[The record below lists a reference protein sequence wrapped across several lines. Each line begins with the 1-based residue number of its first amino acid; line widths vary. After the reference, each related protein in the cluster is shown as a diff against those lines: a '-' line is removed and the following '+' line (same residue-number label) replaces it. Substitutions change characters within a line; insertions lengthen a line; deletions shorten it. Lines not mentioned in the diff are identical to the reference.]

1 MNNTKK
7 FNLNK
12 KIVAILLILFTLL
25 SNVSPIF
32 AASGTGS
39 WVAGQFA
46 SFIHTT
52 DNPNTKYGVLLRR
65 LVNANTNESRT
76 VFCSQHGVDI
86 DTGVINKGRYYT
98 PTNATVK
105 KCCKIAYFGWYDI
118 YGDYVVNGGTS
129 DDTKLRYVLTQQ
141 YIWETLGQSNATFV
155 NSSHQSAYVAF
166 KNEINNKISNMEK
179 TPSFDS
185 TTIEL
190 DAGDTYT
197 ATDSNHVLSDYKS
210 IDKTVSGIRFQHT
223 QGENT
228 LKITVSQDCNIES
241 LKVTDATTL
250 AWGLIKDGTED
261 HDTTVYFEFEDDAQE
276 QLYALHYN
284 DPVTM
289 AFSLKINLFGKL
301 ELTKLNTNKDLV
313 DGAVFTVNGPG
324 YNGDVTVKNGKILL
338 EQIKKGTYTIKEKSV
353 GTGYLLNTE
362 SYKAEVKSNQT
373 TTQAIVNNEPTGEI
387 SLVKTDKDTGNSNR
401 IDGTSHHGDVNLK
414 GTEYTFYAKEDIYN
428 VARTVK
434 YFSKNEE
441 IAKFTFDEY
450 GKATVIV
457 TNKTTSAKLSV
468 DGDTIKGL
476 PMGTYY
482 AKETHVV
489 EGYMQD
495 TQEHTYTLSYK
506 DMNTPV
512 IKTSD
517 TLKNTVQKAKFEVI
531 KISSNTN
538 TTAPVIANAE
548 FTAILTKYVD
558 YYGSFDE
565 ALKHLDKYAED
576 EYSIFKTGA
585 DGHGVSGLLAYGE
598 YTVEETYTPN
608 DEIETVEPFYIK
620 IDRNSNGVIKEY
632 VENDAPFESYL
643 KMIKIDKNTGK
654 KVTFSNATFKLY
666 RLNENNEWEKVKC
679 KTGLFSTD
687 KWKTD
692 KTGLAV
698 TEDKLKA
705 GTYKIDEIELP
716 TGFLQLEKELTFKIN
731 KSNKTLEFDE
741 DYDAYITITVGNEQP
756 TGTLQLDKSVAIR
769 QDVDTS
775 LVDISNLSKIK
786 FKLTA
791 KEKIIDYADGSTIYE
806 KGQEVG
812 QYNLTKEGKLEVKK
826 LPMGKYELE
835 EIETLKGL
843 VLDTT
848 KYEIVFKQ
856 KDTTTKVYTHEEKLI
871 NDTTAVEFSKTDITG
886 ESELEGAKLTIFD
899 KDNNIIDSWTSST
912 NTHKIE
918 GLTAGESYIL
928 REEIA
933 PDGFVRATDIEFKV
947 ENTKEIQKVTM
958 IDKIV
963 EMTKK
968 DVAGDELEGAK
979 IKVFDKDGK
988 VVDEWTSTKESHKI
1002 NNLVEN
1008 ETYTLHEEITP
1019 NGYVK
1024 ATDIEF
1030 TVSADKETQH
1040 IEMIDKIVEMSK
1052 KNIGGEE
1059 IEGAEIKVFDK
1070 EGNIVDE
1077 WTSTKEPHIINN
1089 LVENETYTLHE
1100 EIAPN
1105 GYVKATDIEFTVST
1119 DKETQH
1125 IEMIDKIVEMSKKNI
1140 GGEEIEGAEIKVF
1153 DKEGNIVDEWTST
1166 KEPHIINNLVENE
1179 TYTLHEEVAP
1189 NGYVKATDIEFTV
1202 STDKETQHIEMID
1215 KVVDV
1220 TKTDLVDGK
1229 EVEGAELVI
1238 TDKDGNVIDEWTS
1251 TKEPHHI
1258 TGLEEGKTYTLTE
1271 KTAPYGYE
1279 ITESIEFTV
1288 STDKETQHIE
1298 MKDMPILRS
1307 VQVEKLDKATREH
1320 IKSNKF
1326 EFGIYEDAKCTKLIK
1341 KAGANEYEGTA
1352 LFDGLRFGTYYIKE
1366 IKAPLGYKLSDQ
1378 IVKVEIN
1385 DKGVFADGV
1394 SLEEK
1399 DSVYSFVYYNSL
1411 LPAIQTGN
1419 ETNYILLASLAAIS
1433 LIGIV
1438 TGIVVLKKK
1447 RNN

>member
-7 FNLNK
+7 LNLNK

-46 SFIHTT
+46 SYIRTT
-52 DNPNTKYGVLLRR
+52 DNANSQYGVLLRR
-65 LVNANTNESRT
+65 LANANTGESRT

-86 DTGVINKGRYYT
+86 DTGVINKGKYYT

-105 KCCKIAYFGWYDI
+105 KCCKIAYFGWYDL
-118 YGDYVVNGGTS
+118 YGDYVINGGTS
-129 DDTKLRYVLTQQ
+129 DERKLRYVLTQQ

-155 NSSHQSAYVAF
+155 NSSHQSDYVAF
-166 KNEINNKISNMEK
+166 KQEINNKISNMEK
-179 TPSFDS
+179 TPSFDG

-190 DAGDTYT
+190 DVGDTYT
-197 ATDSNHVLSDYKS
+197 ATDSNKVLSDYKS

-228 LKITVSQDCNIES
+228 LKITVGSDCEVES
-241 LKVTDATTL
+241 LKVTDAMTL

-276 QLYALHYN
+276 QLYALNYN

-289 AFSLKINLFGKL
+289 AFSLKINLLGNL
-301 ELTKLNTNKDLV
+301 ELSKLNTNKDLV
-313 DGAVFTVNGPG
+313 DGSVFTVNGPG
-324 YNGDVTVKNGKILL
+324 YNGDVTVQNGKILI
-338 EQIKKGTYTIKEKSV
+338 EKIKKGIYTIKEKSV

-362 SYKAEVKSNQT
+362 SYKAEVKPNQT
-373 TTQAIVNNEPTGEI
+373 TTQVIINNEPTGEI
-387 SLVKTDKDTGNSNR
+387 SLIKTDKDTGNSNR
-401 IDGTSHHGDVNLK
+401 VDGTSHHGDINLK
-414 GTEYTFYAKEDIYN
+414 GTEYTLYAKEDIYN
-428 VARTVK
+428 VARTIK

-450 GKATVIV
+450 GVATVIV
-457 TNKTTSAKLSV
+457 TNRNTPAVLSV
-468 DGDTIKGL
+468 DGNTIKGL
-476 PMGTYY
+476 PMGSYY

-495 TQEHTYTLSYK
+495 NTEHTYTLSYK

-512 IKTSD
+512 IKISD
-517 TLKNTVQKAKFEVI
+517 TLKNTVEKAKFEVI

-538 TTAPVIANAE
+538 STANIIANAE

-565 ALKHLDKYAED
+565 AKKHLDQYAED

-598 YTVEETYTPN
+598 YTVCETYTPS

-632 VENDAPFESYL
+632 IENDLPFESYL
-643 KMIKIDKNTGK
+643 KMVKIDKNTGK

-679 KTGLFSTD
+679 KTGLFYTD
-687 KWKTD
+687 KWKTN

-698 TEDKLKA
+698 TEDKLPA
-705 GTYKIDEIELP
+705 GTYKIEEIELP
-716 TGFLQLEKELTFKIN
+716 TGFLQLDNELTFKIN
-731 KSNKTLEFDE
+731 RSNKTLEFDE
-741 DYDAYITITVGNEQP
+741 DYDAYITVTVANEQP
-756 TGTLQLDKSVAIR
+756 TGTLKLDKSVAIR
-769 QDVDTS
+769 QNIDTS
-775 LVDISNLSKIK
+775 LVDISDLSKIK

-812 QYNLTKEGKLEVKK
+812 QYNLTKEGKLELKE

-848 KYEIVFKQ
+848 KHEIVFKQ
-856 KDTTTKVYTHEEKLI
+856 ENTTTKVYTHEEKLV
-871 NDTTAVEFSKTDITG
+871 NDTTLVEFSKTDITG
-886 ESELEGAKLTIFD
+886 DSELEGAKLTILD
-899 KDNNIIDSWTSST
+899 KDGKVVDSWIST
-912 NTHKIE
+912 KDSHKIE
-918 GLTAGESYIL
+918 GLIVGESYIL

-947 ENTKEIQKVTM
+947 ENNKEIQKVTM
-958 IDKIV
+958 VDKIV
-963 EMTKK
+963 K
-968 DVAGDELEGAK
+968 
-979 IKVFDKDGK
+979 
-988 VVDEWTSTKESHKI
+988 
-1002 NNLVEN
+1002 
-1008 ETYTLHEEITP
+1008 
-1019 NGYVK
+1019 
-1024 ATDIEF
+1024 
-1030 TVSADKETQH
+1030 
-1040 IEMIDKIVEMSK
+1040 MSK

-1059 IEGAEIKVFDK
+1059 IEGAEMKVFDK

-1119 DKETQH
+1119 EKETQH
-1125 IEMIDKIVEMSKKNI
+1125 IEI
-1140 GGEEIEGAEIKVF
+1140 
-1153 DKEGNIVDEWTST
+1153 
-1166 KEPHIINNLVENE
+1166 
-1179 TYTLHEEVAP
+1179 
-1189 NGYVKATDIEFTV
+1189 
-1202 STDKETQHIEMID
+1202 ID

-1220 TKTDLVDGK
+1220 TKTDLVDGS

-1238 TDKDGNVIDEWTS
+1238 TDKDGNVIDEWIS

-1279 ITESIEFTV
+1279 IAESIEFTV
-1288 STDKETQHIE
+1288 STDKDTQLIE

-1307 VQVEKLDKATREH
+1307 VQVEKVDKATGEH

-1326 EFGIYEDAKCTKLIK
+1326 EFGIYEDAECTKLIK

-1419 ETNYILLASLAAIS
+1419 ETNYILLASLATIS

-1447 RNN
+1447 KNN